1 VKGAVEKATAWKSL
15 KAGLSPLRLEIPLN
29 TRAVRYSGT
38 GLRSGSQRILSERRS
53 INSDDC
59 VLRVAQL
66 QKVDCTRKG
75 QGGTCPR
82 TQQRPEGSLI
92 LRDREKIPWIGN
104 LNAARKLTGQVVKGG
119 SEIVGHIAKQEPNLG
134 VNSRNVTQDELRS
147 IRFRIE
153 LGNACVSVGTDEGRV
168 GNNILEGQ
176 RNRWPS

>member
-1 VKGAVEKATAWKSL
+1 MLVDSIKLMDAPEKVIVSSVWTDSVDKIFGLFGKSL
-15 KAGLSPLRLEIPLN
+15 CFSGRFGFVDFLIP
-29 TRAVRYSGT
+29 
-38 GLRSGSQRILSERRS
+38 
-53 INSDDC
+53 
-59 VLRVAQL
+59 
-66 QKVDCTRKG
+66 K
-75 QGGTCPR
+75 
-82 TQQRPEGSLI
+82 
-92 LRDREKIPWIGN
+92 DREIIPWIGN